1 MGQRITPPVAAV
13 ATGAKPCYVLKVAD
27 AAHEQGYVG
36 EAWGTL
42 KGDRIRA
49 MHGLYMGVSYAL
61 NKSVAIQLDV
71 AQTRA
76 NRAYVTSKAQGRR
89 AFYPPPTRRRQPD
102 RMNVVRGGSA
112 AAAAVATAGVPAT
125 PALATLSSLIEAVP
139 AAPDQT

>member
-1 MGQRITPPVAAV
+1 MGSGT
-13 ATGAKPCYVLKVAD
+13 TEFLEKVAD

-71 AQTRA
+71 AQMRA
-76 NRAYVTSKAQGRR
+76 NRAYVTCKAHARR
-89 AFYPPPTRRRQPD
+89 AFHPPTRRRQSNM
-102 RMNVVRGGSA
+102 RNVVRGGSA
-112 AAAAVATAGVPAT
+112 AAAATAGAPAM
-125 PALATLSSLIEAVP
+125 PAPDLATLSSLIEAVP

>member
-1 MGQRITPPVAAV
+1 MGSGT
-13 ATGAKPCYVLKVAD
+13 TKFLEKVAD

-71 AQTRA
+71 AQMRA
-76 NRAYVTSKAQGRR
+76 NRAYVTSKAHARR
-89 AFYPPPTRRRQPD
+89 AFHPPPTRARARA
-102 RMNVVRGGSA
+102 RA
-112 AAAAVATAGVPAT
+112 ATAGAPAMPAPAT
-125 PALATLSSLIEAVP
+125 LATLIEAVP
-139 AAPDQT
+139 SAPGQ